1 MMYKII
7 YILFRSL
14 ALLPFR
20 MLYVLSDM
28 IYAILYYVLRY
39 RRKVVDKNVRNS
51 FPMNTEREIKDIR
64 KGFYHHLAD
73 CIVETVKL
81 LDVTDSEMRKR
92 VEVKNSELIERM
104 ADDGKSIIL
113 FMGHYGNWEWVQE
126 ITRRYKKPGIN
137 GEIYRH
143 AKNKVFNRL
152 IITLRSR
159 FGTMQ
164 IEQKKAV
171 RTLLSLHREGKQFL
185 VGFISDQRPN
195 SSNLNHWLYFL
206 NQETAIAVGGEEIG
220 KHIGANY
227 VYLDIEKPSR
237 GHYVLTFKEI
247 IPHNDIKDEYP
258 VTAEF
263 YRMFE
268 QTIKRDPAYWL
279 WSHDRWKF
287 KRQ

>member
-1 MMYKII
+1 MRYKIV
-7 YILFRSL
+7 YTAFRLLASL
-14 ALLPFR
+14 PLSF
-20 MLYVLSDM
+20 LYFISD
-28 IYAILYYVLRY
+28 IIFIILYYVIKY
-39 RRKVVDKNVRNS
+39 RQKVVDKNLGNS
-51 FPMNTEREIKDIR
+51 FPEMKPEERERTK
-64 KGFYHHLAD
+64 KMFYMHLSD
-73 CIVETVKL
+73 CIVETIKML
-81 LDVTDSEMRKR
+81 HISDKEMSER
-92 VEVKNSELIERM
+92 VVVNNTELIENK
-104 ADDGKSIIL
+104 ANDGKSIIL
-113 FMGHYGNWEWVQE
+113 FMGHYGNWEWFQE
-126 ITRRYKKPGIN
+126 VSKRYKKPGLS

-152 IITLRSR
+152 IITIRSR
-159 FGTMQ
+159 FNTMQ

-171 RTLLSLHREGKQFL
+171 RTLIGLNREGKQIL

-220 KHIGANY
+220 KHIGAHY

>member
-1 MMYKII
+1 MRYRIVYTAFRLLASLPLSFLYFISDII
-7 YILFRSL
+7 FI
-14 ALLPFR
+14 
-20 MLYVLSDM
+20 
-28 IYAILYYVLRY
+28 ILYYVIKY
-39 RRKVVDKNVRNS
+39 RQKVVDKNLGNS
-51 FPMNTEREIKDIR
+51 FPEMKPEERERTK
-64 KGFYHHLAD
+64 KMFYMHLSD
-73 CIVETVKL
+73 CIVETIKML
-81 LDVTDSEMRKR
+81 HISDEEMSER
-92 VEVKNSELIERM
+92 VVVNNTELIENK
-104 ADDGKSIIL
+104 ANDGKSIIL

-126 ITRRYKKPGIN
+126 ISKRYKKPGLS

-152 IITLRSR
+152 IITIRSR
-159 FGTMQ
+159 FNTMQ

-171 RTLLSLHREGKQFL
+171 RTLIGLNREGKQIL

>member
-1 MMYKII
+1 MRYKIV
-7 YILFRSL
+7 YTAFRLLASL
-14 ALLPFR
+14 PLSF
-20 MLYVLSDM
+20 LYFISD
-28 IYAILYYVLRY
+28 IIFIILYYVIKY
-39 RRKVVDKNVRNS
+39 RQKVVDKNLGNS
-51 FPMNTEREIKDIR
+51 FPEMKPEERERTK
-64 KGFYHHLAD
+64 KMFYMHLSD
-73 CIVETVKL
+73 CIVETIKML
-81 LDVTDSEMRKR
+81 HISDKEMSER
-92 VEVKNSELIERM
+92 VVVNNTELIENK
-104 ADDGKSIIL
+104 ANDGKSIIL

-126 ITRRYKKPGIN
+126 ISKRYKKPGLS

-152 IITLRSR
+152 IITIRSR
-159 FGTMQ
+159 FNTMQ

-171 RTLLSLHREGKQFL
+171 RTLIGLNREGKQIL

-220 KHIGANY
+220 KHIGAHY

>member
-1 MMYKII
+1 MRYKIV
-7 YILFRSL
+7 YTAFRLLASL
-14 ALLPFR
+14 PLSF
-20 MLYVLSDM
+20 LYFISD
-28 IYAILYYVLRY
+28 IIFIILYYVIKY
-39 RRKVVDKNVRNS
+39 RQKVVDKNLGNS
-51 FPMNTEREIKDIR
+51 FPEMKPEERERTK
-64 KGFYHHLAD
+64 KMFYRHLSD
-73 CIVETVKL
+73 CIVETIKML
-81 LDVTDSEMRKR
+81 HISDKEMSER
-92 VEVKNSELIERM
+92 VVVNNTELIENK
-104 ADDGKSIIL
+104 ANDGKSIIL
-113 FMGHYGNWEWVQE
+113 FMGHYGNWEWFQE
-126 ITRRYKKPGIN
+126 VSKRYKKPGLS

-152 IITLRSR
+152 IITIRSR
-159 FGTMQ
+159 FNTMQ

-171 RTLLSLHREGKQFL
+171 RTLIGLNREGKQIL

-220 KHIGANY
+220 KHIGAHY

>member
-1 MMYKII
+1 MRYKIV
-7 YILFRSL
+7 YTAFRLLASL
-14 ALLPFR
+14 PLSF
-20 MLYVLSDM
+20 LYFISD
-28 IYAILYYVLRY
+28 IIFIILYYVIKY
-39 RRKVVDKNVRNS
+39 RQKVVDKNLGNS
-51 FPMNTEREIKDIR
+51 FPEMKPEERERTK
-64 KGFYHHLAD
+64 KMFYMHLSD
-73 CIVETVKL
+73 CIVETIKML
-81 LDVTDSEMRKR
+81 HISDEEMSER
-92 VEVKNSELIERM
+92 VVVNNTELIENK
-104 ADDGKSIIL
+104 ANDGKSIIL

-126 ITRRYKKPGIN
+126 VSKRYKKPGLS

-152 IITLRSR
+152 IITIRSR
-159 FGTMQ
+159 FNTMQ

-171 RTLLSLHREGKQFL
+171 RTLIGLNREGKQIL

-220 KHIGANY
+220 KHIGAHY

>member
-1 MMYKII
+1 MFYMH
-7 YILFRSL
+7 
-14 ALLPFR
+14 
-20 MLYVLSDM
+20 LS
-28 IYAILYYVLRY
+28 
-39 RRKVVDKNVRNS
+39 
-51 FPMNTEREIKDIR
+51 
-64 KGFYHHLAD
+64 D
-73 CIVETVKL
+73 CIVETIKML
-81 LDVTDSEMRKR
+81 HISDEEMSER
-92 VEVKNSELIERM
+92 VVVNNTELIENK
-104 ADDGKSIIL
+104 ANDGKSIIL

-126 ITRRYKKPGIN
+126 ISKRYKKPGLS

-152 IITLRSR
+152 IITIRSR
-159 FGTMQ
+159 FNTMQ

-171 RTLLSLHREGKQFL
+171 RTLIGLNREGKQIL

-220 KHIGANY
+220 KHIGAHY

>member
-1 MMYKII
+1 MRYKIV
-7 YILFRSL
+7 YTAFRLLASL
-14 ALLPFR
+14 PLSF
-20 MLYVLSDM
+20 LYFISD
-28 IYAILYYVLRY
+28 IIFIILYYVIKY
-39 RRKVVDKNVRNS
+39 RQKVVDKNLGNS
-51 FPMNTEREIKDIR
+51 FPEMKPEERERTK
-64 KGFYHHLAD
+64 KMFYMHLSD
-73 CIVETVKL
+73 CIVETIKML
-81 LDVTDSEMRKR
+81 HISDEEMSER
-92 VEVKNSELIERM
+92 VVVNNTELIENK
-104 ADDGKSIIL
+104 ANDGKSIIL

-126 ITRRYKKPGIN
+126 ISKRYKKPGLS

-152 IITLRSR
+152 IITIRSR
-159 FGTMQ
+159 FNTMQ

-171 RTLLSLHREGKQFL
+171 RTLIGLNREGKQIL

-195 SSNLNHWLYFL
+195 SNNLNHWLYFL

-220 KHIGANY
+220 KHIGAHY

>member
-1 MMYKII
+1 MRYKIV
-7 YILFRSL
+7 YTAFRLLASL
-14 ALLPFR
+14 PLSF
-20 MLYVLSDM
+20 LYFISD
-28 IYAILYYVLRY
+28 IIFIILYYVIKY
-39 RRKVVDKNVRNS
+39 RQKVVDKNLGNS
-51 FPMNTEREIKDIR
+51 FPEMKPEERERTK
-64 KGFYHHLAD
+64 KMFYMHLSD
-73 CIVETVKL
+73 CIVETIKML
-81 LDVTDSEMRKR
+81 HISDEEMSER
-92 VEVKNSELIERM
+92 VVVNNTELIENK
-104 ADDGKSIIL
+104 ANDGKSIIL

-126 ITRRYKKPGIN
+126 ISKRYKKPGLS

-152 IITLRSR
+152 IITIRSR
-159 FGTMQ
+159 FNTMQ

-171 RTLLSLHREGKQFL
+171 RTLIGLNREGKQIL

-220 KHIGANY
+220 KHIGAHY

>member
-1 MMYKII
+1 MRYKIV
-7 YILFRSL
+7 YTAFRLLASL
-14 ALLPFR
+14 PLSF
-20 MLYVLSDM
+20 LYFISD
-28 IYAILYYVLRY
+28 IIFIILYYVIKY
-39 RRKVVDKNVRNS
+39 RQKVVDKNLGNS
-51 FPMNTEREIKDIR
+51 FPEMKPEERERTK
-64 KGFYHHLAD
+64 KMFYMHLSD
-73 CIVETVKL
+73 CIVETIKML
-81 LDVTDSEMRKR
+81 HISDEEMSER
-92 VEVKNSELIERM
+92 VVVNNTELIENK
-104 ADDGKSIIL
+104 ANDGKSIIL

-126 ITRRYKKPGIN
+126 ISKRYKKPGLS

-152 IITLRSR
+152 IITIRSR
-159 FGTMQ
+159 FNTMQ

-171 RTLLSLHREGKQFL
+171 RTLIGLNREGKQIL

-220 KHIGANY
+220 KHIGAHY

-237 GHYVLTFKEI
+237 GHYVLTFMEI